1 MWRKKKFSWLGA
13 LILLAIFVTIGY
25 YISGIFLYADVNI
38 SNYQEVL
45 KDIFTHPV
53 RNYWNEKTRACVY
66 IASLAWMCL
75 VMYYQYYNR
84 NFVLGRE
91 HGSAEWADPKQVM
104 ASKGDKQGRI
114 LSQHITLSKS
124 GKKIANNNMIVVG
137 APGTGKSFR
146 IVAPNLLRN
155 DASVVVLDVKGDLLR
170 NYGKA
175 MEKNGYQIKCLD
187 VISSDFGKSH
197 MYNPFVYVKTEVDLI
212 RLVTN
217 IQTSLT
223 PQDASKGEPFWED
236 GVTMYL
242 LACFYYVWLEMEEP
256 TLPKVQLLMNEESR
270 ILDEETGETELEKRM
285 NTLAVRSPMGNEH
298 PAVSNYR
305 KLKEGAPDTVRSII
319 IMCNSKFK
327 FMGVAAAKRLFSED
341 EMDLHELGMGVNGDK
356 TTKTALFLCVPDDDR
371 SFDFIV
377 GMLYTSLFQ
386 VLIDCARKS
395 GGALPIPVEVWMDEF
410 ANGSRPESFEKLI
423 TTLRSRNISVIM
435 FLQSVSQ
442 LKQIYK
448 NDTWEILMDARS
460 TFLYLGG
467 GRGAYSTHKYIA
479 DLLGTATIDKKNDGL
494 SKGTS
499 GSTSINFDR
508 QSRELLTSEEISRMP
523 DEDCIIFISGEKPIY
538 DKKYNTQDMKEFKE
552 AKSLGPY
559 VPDICVKKME
569 GGGYITVKSE
579 GKIIPLSDKEVEY
592 YKEQEKKGNKIEF
605 IELSEKDFVQLDFGV
620 KGFQINDELLNQ
632 ASSREKVKEAV
643 EKEWDLSENIF
654 EWLGKNYE
662 RITLDQREEIFLK
675 LEQEEYRKY

>member
-1 MWRKKKFSWLGA
+1 
-13 LILLAIFVTIGY
+13 
-25 YISGIFLYADVNI
+25 
-38 SNYQEVL
+38 
-45 KDIFTHPV
+45 
-53 RNYWNEKTRACVY
+53 
-66 IASLAWMCL
+66 
-75 VMYYQYYNR
+75 MYYQYYNR

-137 APGTGKSFR
+137 VLGTGKSFR

-197 MYNPFVYVKTEVDLI
+197 MYNPFVYVKTEVDMI
-212 RLVTN
+212 RLVSN

-223 PQDASKGEPFWED
+223 PQDTSKRELFWED

-242 LACFYYVWLEMEEP
+242 LACFYYVWLEMEKP
-256 TLPKVQLLMNEESR
+256 ILPKVQLLMNEESR

-285 NTLAVRSPMGNEH
+285 NTLAVRSPMENEH

-341 EMDLHELGMGVNGDK
+341 EMNLYELGMGVNGDK
-356 TTKTALFLCVPDDDR
+356 TTKTAIFLCVPDDDW

-386 VLIDCARKS
+386 ELIECARKN

-410 ANGSRPESFEKLI
+410 ANGSRPKSFEKLI
-423 TTLRSRNISVIM
+423 TTLRCRNISVIM

-448 NDTWEILMDARS
+448 NDTWEILMDACS

-479 DLLGTATIDKKNDGL
+479 DLLGTATIDKMNDGL

-508 QSRELLTSEEISRMP
+508 QSRELLTSEEISRIP

-552 AKSLGPY
+552 VKNLGPY
-559 VPDICVKKME
+559 VPDICVKKTE
-569 GGGYITVKSE
+569 GGGYVTVKSE
-579 GKIIPLSDKEVEY
+579 GKLIPLNDAEVAY
-592 YKEQEKKGNKIEF
+592 FKEQVKKGEDVRVID
-605 IELSEKDFVQLDFGV
+605 LSEENFMRMEFTDTVSGIDV
-620 KGFQINDELLNQ
+620 DLLNQ
-632 ASSREKVKEAV
+632 MSEQKKYEEVGEV
-643 EKEWDLSENIF
+643 GDLPDNIF
-654 EWLGKNYE
+654 EWLGRNYDK
-662 RITLDQREEIFLK
+662 ITPEQREKILWIWKRNKNKAMGEMSCLK
-675 LEQEEYRKY
+675 CRDIERTAVFG